1 MQGTYPSDDLPDLS
15 KLSDLE
21 LVKLYA
27 SKEPDDPDV
36 DRIANEMEARG
47 VDF

>member
-1 MQGTYPSDDLPDLS
+1 MDNLPDIT
-15 KLSDLE
+15 KLSDVE
-21 LVKLYA
+21 LYQLYC

-47 VDF
+47 IDF

>member
-1 MQGTYPSDDLPDLS
+1 MDGPPDLS
-15 KLSDLE
+15 SLSDQD
-21 LVKLYA
+21 LVKLYC

>member
-1 MQGTYPSDDLPDLS
+1 MDDLQNLS
-15 KLSDLE
+15 KLSDRDLI
-21 LVKLYA
+21 KLYE
-27 SKEPDDPDV
+27 SKQPDDPDV

>member
-1 MQGTYPSDDLPDLS
+1 MEDLPDLS
-15 KLSDLE
+15 KLDDLE
-21 LVKLYA
+21 LVKLYC
-27 SKEPDDPDV
+27 SKAPDDPDV

>member
-1 MQGTYPSDDLPDLS
+1 MDNLPDLS
-15 KLSDLE
+15 KLTDLE
-21 LVKLYA
+21 LIRLYE
-27 SKEPDDPDV
+27 SKQPDDPDV

>member
-1 MQGTYPSDDLPDLS
+1 MEDEYPSEGLPDLAQ
-15 KLSDLE
+15 LTDLQ
-21 LVKLYA
+21 LVKLYC
-27 SKEPDDPDV
+27 SKEPEDPDV